1 MLTTIA
7 GTEITSAKTVAAR
20 NIVIVLDLAGF
31 GRGALPA
38 PL

>member
-1 MLTTIA
+1 MA
-7 GTEITSAKTVAAR
+7 GTEITSAKTVAAI
-20 NIVIVLDLAGF
+20 NIAIMLDLAGF